1 MTVPLRSIVVIKQG
15 KISREPQYYCQQMLF
30 FCCRR
35 PIQYILSLTRP
46 HNNNSCY
53 SSCCCHDA
61 RYWSVFIVALLSF
74 LHTDGIFWRFPYS
87 IIQLCL
93 LRKDRCWLFVS
104 NKVQFYKWSKEKH
117 SSKHCLSPTW
127 KQVLDLFIIL
137 SLTI

>member
-1 MTVPLRSIVVIKQG
+1 MRTPVLLSADNAILLLQTPD
-15 KISREPQYYCQQMLF
+15 
-30 FCCRR
+30 
-35 PIQYILSLTRP
+35 IQYILCLPASVTRP
-46 HNNNSCY
+46 YNNNSCY
-53 SSCCCHDA
+53 SCCCHDA

-74 LHTDGIFWRFPYS
+74 LHTDGIFWRSPYS

-104 NKVQFYKWSKEKH
+104 NKVQFYKWSKDKL